1 MDTNA
6 PRADGQD
13 ALRVL
18 LLISNLEF
26 GGAQRQVVEL
36 ANRLDGGRFEVH
48 VGSLSDYLPL
58 ADALRLPPGRVHVV
72 QKRFK
77 YDLGVVPRLRALLR
91 RLRIDLVQS
100 YLFDADVAA
109 RLAGRW
115 AGAAVVG
122 AERNTDY
129 ALKPQQ
135 KAAYRLTRG
144 MVDLIVA
151 NSRAGAAFNQRLL
164 GYDASFYRVVHNG
177 VDTTRFRPG
186 DGGALR
192 AELGVAPDERVVGMF
207 ASFKEQKNHP
217 LAFEAARRVLRS
229 LPRARFLFVGDALWG
244 GLHGSDD
251 YKQRMDALVDA
262 LGIRAR
268 CLFAG
273 NRPDVQALYRA
284 CDVTLLPSLFEG
296 TPNVVLESLASG
308 VPVVATDVADNRLIV
323 PDGRAGYVVPLG
335 DADALAARLVDL
347 LADDAKRHAWGAA
360 ARAWAEREFS
370 TEVLARRTGA
380 IYEEVVARRRGVD
393 ARADAVHTP
402 AP

>member
-1 MDTNA
+1 VDTKA
-6 PRADGQD
+6 TAEGSSGT
-13 ALRVL
+13 LRVL

-58 ADALRLPPGRVHVV
+58 ADTLRLPPGRVHVV

-100 YLFDADVAA
+100 YLFDADIAA

-135 KAAYRLTRG
+135 KAAYRMTRG
-144 MVDLIVA
+144 LVDLIVA

-177 VDTTRFRPG
+177 VDTARFQPG
-186 DGGALR
+186 DGAALR
-192 AELGVAPDERVVGMF
+192 AELGVAEDERVVGMF

-217 LAFEAARRVLRS
+217 LAFAAARRVLAEF
-229 LPRARFLFVGDALWG
+229 PRARFLFVGDALWG

-251 YKQRMDALVDA
+251 YKQRMDALVDE

-268 CLFAG
+268 CLFVG
-273 NRPDVQALYRA
+273 NRSDVDRLYRA

-323 PDGRAGYVVPLG
+323 PDGEAGYVVPLG
-335 DADALAARLVDL
+335 EPDTMAARLVDL
-347 LADDAKRHAWGAA
+347 LADDRRRRAWGAA

-370 TEVLARRTGA
+370 TAVLARRTGA
-380 IYEEVVARRRGVD
+380 IYEEVVARRRG
-393 ARADAVHTP
+393 
-402 AP
+402 

>member
-1 MDTNA
+1 MNA
-6 PRADGQD
+6 PESRETAP
-13 ALRVL
+13 LRVM

-36 ANRLDGGRFEVH
+36 ANHLDPARFQAH
-48 VGSLSDYLPL
+48 VGSLSDYVPL
-58 ADALRLPPGRVHVV
+58 AGGLRCPLHVV

-77 YDLGVVPRLRALLR
+77 YDLTVVPRLARLLR

-100 YLFDADVAA
+100 YLFDADIAA

-115 AGAAVVG
+115 VGAAVVN

-135 KAAYRLTRG
+135 SAAYRLTRG

-151 NSRAGAAFNQRLL
+151 NSRAGAAFNQTLL

-177 VDTTRFRPG
+177 VDTGRFRPG
-186 DGGALR
+186 DGAALR
-192 AELGVAPDERVVGMF
+192 AELGVGTDERLVGMF

-217 LAFEAARRVLRS
+217 LAFEAARRVLEA
-229 LPRARFLFVGDALWG
+229 LPRARFLFVGDILWA
-244 GLHGSDD
+244 GLHGSGE
-251 YKQRMDALVDA
+251 YKQRMDHLVDE
-262 LGIRAR
+262 LGIRDR
-268 CLFAG
+268 CLFVG
-273 NRPDVQALYRA
+273 NRDDVEALYRA

-323 PDGRAGYVVPLG
+323 PDGRVGYVVPLG
-335 DADALAARLVDL
+335 DPAALADRLLRLLRDDDQRRRFALAARE
-347 LADDAKRHAWGAA
+347 
-360 ARAWAEREFS
+360 WAEGEFATS
-370 TEVLARRTGA
+370 VLARKTGA
-380 IYEEVVARRRGVD
+380 IFEEVVSRLRGTGD
-393 ARADAVHTP
+393 
-402 AP
+402 